1 MNVLRRALR
10 SLFGKPY
17 VLIRR
22 SQELE
27 WDDRRDSPA
36 LRSFLQSFTGQKLLV
51 CMRDTVICDAEDGKP
66 RDHYLGKLELISYII
81 SLQGDPSIAADLER
95 MEEHGEDK
103 LSFPTLP
110 DDDISYLDGGDQLT
124 TMQQEPDEI

>member
-17 VLIRR
+17 VLVRR

-36 LRSFLQSFTGQKLLV
+36 LRAFLNSFTGQKLLML
-51 CMRDTVICDAEDGKP
+51 MRDTVICDAEDGRP
-66 RDHYLGKLELISYII
+66 RDHYIGKLELISYMI
-81 SLQGDPSIAADLER
+81 SLQGDPTITQDLER
-95 MEEHGEDK
+95 MEAVEEQPEM
-103 LSFPTLP
+103 PTLP
-110 DDDISYLDGGDQLT
+110 NDDLTYLDDGDQLT
-124 TMQQEPDEI
+124 TMQQELDEV